1 MKENR
6 FIPNRV
12 YQFLLM
18 IAATMALPGPF
29 VLVLGDF
36 IETRAGQ
43 TVLFCLLGVAFSL
56 ATYFINKHKGIPV
69 RGYYT
74 FQLHRLALSATIVLV
89 LNVFVSLPFSTLFHA
104 DGDGHNDVWLWIG
117 AIFIGPVVEECM
129 FRGIL
134 LRGLLT
140 RYKPVTA
147 VLVSAILFG
156 LIHVRLHQVVPAT
169 LLGLLFGIVFLKSRS
184 LIHTILLHMLS
195 NALIFC
201 SVIFELRESY
211 LNINLYLR
219 CGLMLIGVA
228 LATFLT
234 IRLVRALDK
243 YGHKKIDTR

>member
-1 MKENR
+1 MEGNN

-18 IAATMALPGPF
+18 IAATMALAGPLVF
-29 VLVLGDF
+29 VLGDF
-36 IETRAGQ
+36 VETRAGQ
-43 TVLFCLLGVAFSL
+43 MVLICLFGVAFSL

-74 FQLHRLALSATIVLV
+74 FQLHRFVLSATIVLV
-89 LNVFVSLPFSTLFHA
+89 LNAFISLPLSTLFHA
-104 DGDGHNDVWLWIG
+104 DGDGHDDVWLWVG

-129 FRGIL
+129 FRGVL

-147 VLVSAILFG
+147 VLLSAVLFG

-169 LLGLLFGIVFLKSRS
+169 FLGLLFGIVFLKSRS

-195 NALIFC
+195 NTLVFC

-211 LNINLYLR
+211 LNMNLYLR
-219 CGLMLIGVA
+219 CGLMLIGVV

-234 IRLVRALDK
+234 IRLARALDK
-243 YGHKKIDTR
+243 YGHKK

>member
-1 MKENR
+1 MEGNN

-18 IAATMALPGPF
+18 IAATMALAGPLVF
-29 VLVLGDF
+29 VLGDF
-36 IETRAGQ
+36 VETRAGQ
-43 TVLFCLLGVAFSL
+43 MVLICLFGVVFSL
-56 ATYFINKHKGIPV
+56 TTYFINKHKGIPV

-74 FQLHRLALSATIVLV
+74 FQLHRFALSATIVLV
-89 LNVFVSLPFSTLFHA
+89 LNAFISLPFSTMFHA
-104 DGDGHNDVWLWIG
+104 DGDGHDDVWLWVG

-129 FRGIL
+129 FRGVL

-147 VLVSAILFG
+147 VLLSAILFG

-195 NALIFC
+195 NTLIFC

-211 LNINLYLR
+211 LNMNLYLR
-219 CGLMLIGVA
+219 CGLMLIGVV

-234 IRLVRALDK
+234 IRLARALDK
-243 YGHKKIDTR
+243 YGHKK

>member
-1 MKENR
+1 MEGNN

-18 IAATMALPGPF
+18 IAATMALAGPLVF
-29 VLVLGDF
+29 VLGDF
-36 IETRAGQ
+36 VETRAGQ
-43 TVLFCLLGVAFSL
+43 MVLICLFGVAFSL

-74 FQLHRLALSATIVLV
+74 FQLHRFVLSATIVLV
-89 LNVFVSLPFSTLFHA
+89 LNAFISLPLSTLFHA
-104 DGDGHNDVWLWIG
+104 DGDGHDDVWLWVG

-129 FRGIL
+129 FRGVL

-147 VLVSAILFG
+147 VLLSSVLFG

-195 NALIFC
+195 NTLIFC

-211 LNINLYLR
+211 LNMNLYLR
-219 CGLMLIGVA
+219 CGLMLIGVV
-228 LATFLT
+228 LATSLT
-234 IRLVRALDK
+234 IRLARALDK
-243 YGHKKIDTR
+243 YGHKK

>member
-1 MKENR
+1 
-6 FIPNRV
+6 
-12 YQFLLM
+12 M
-18 IAATMALPGPF
+18 IAATMALAGPLVF
-29 VLVLGDF
+29 VFGDF
-36 IETRAGQ
+36 VETRQGQ
-43 TVLFCLLGVAFSL
+43 TVLLCVFGVVFSL
-56 ATYFINKHKGIPV
+56 VTYYLNKNKGIPI

-74 FQLHRLALSATIVLV
+74 FQLHRFALSATIVLV
-89 LNVFVSLPFSTLFHA
+89 LNAFISLPFSTLFHA

-147 VLVSAILFG
+147 VLLSAILFG
-156 LIHVRLHQVVPAT
+156 LIHARLHQIVPAT

-195 NALIFC
+195 NTLIFC

-211 LNINLYLR
+211 LNMNLYLR
-219 CGLMLIGVA
+219 CGLMLIGVV

-234 IRLVRALDK
+234 IRLARALDK
-243 YGHKKIDTR
+243 YGHKK